1 MFYDTNDK
9 VSTCARALDIGMEL
23 VDKVLAHV
31 RAKIG
36 GVERDGSLKLMDE
49 EHFCWIWFY
58 EIRSLLG

>member
-23 VDKVLAHV
+23 VDEVLAHV

-36 GVERDGSLKLMDE
+36 WVERDGSLKLMDE
-49 EHFCWIWFY
+49 EHFYWIMV
-58 EIRSLLG
+58 L

>member
-23 VDKVLAHV
+23 VDEVLAHV

-36 GVERDGSLKLMDE
+36 RVERDGSLKLMDE
-49 EHFCWIWFY
+49 EHFYWIMV
-58 EIRSLLG
+58 L